1 MPLYDYHCSDCGP
14 FRAWHPMSEAAAP
27 SACPACGTAAQRA
40 MTAPFLATMNPHSRI
55 AHQRNEKS
63 AAEPRMVRKPDR
75 AHGHGHAHGH
85 HGHSH
90 HGHSHGA
97 SRPWMIG
104 H

>member
-1 MPLYDYHCSDCGP
+1 MPLYDYSCEDCGP
-14 FRAWHPMSEAAAP
+14 FRAWRSMSDAAAP
-27 SACPACGTAAQRA
+27 EDCPTCGAEARRE
-40 MTAPFLATMNPHSRI
+40 MTAPFLATMNPHNRI

-63 AAEPRMVRKPDR
+63 AAEPQMVKKSKQTHD
-75 AHGHGHAHGH
+75 HGHGH

-90 HGHSHGA
+90 PAHKHGP